1 MFDAARRDLEQNN
14 DFQLVQGIDR
24 PCGENA
30 ARPIS
35 STEKEKIASRG
46 QRVLNGLSGA
56 RVLTWAESAPERPT
70 NTESLKKCIW
80 FNAELI
86 P

>member
-1 MFDAARRDLEQNN
+1 MFDAARRDLEQKN

-35 STEKEKIASRG
+35 STEKKKIASRG

-56 RVLTWAESAPERPT
+56 RVSNWSEQ
-70 NTESLKKCIW
+70 
-80 FNAELI
+80 
-86 P
+86 

>member
-1 MFDAARRDLEQNN
+1 MFDAARRDLEQKN

-56 RVLTWAESAPERPT
+56 RVWNWEEY
-70 NTESLKKCIW
+70 
-80 FNAELI
+80 ELE
-86 P
+86 

>member
-1 MFDAARRDLEQNN
+1 VKSPCIFDAARRDLGAEN
-14 DFQLVQGIDR
+14 DFQLAQGIDR

-30 ARPIS
+30 ACPIS

-56 RVLTWAESAPERPT
+56 RISNWSEQ
-70 NTESLKKCIW
+70 
-80 FNAELI
+80 ELE
-86 P
+86 